1 MQDCVQGPHQLY
13 GCNFFVSL
21 HMPTCKELLEKSL
34 AFFCVRLVSSFGENV
49 HIATLTIGYFVH
61 L

>member
-21 HMPTCKELLEKSL
+21 HMPTCKELLEKKPCIL
-34 AFFCVRLVSSFGENV
+34 LCE
-49 HIATLTIGYFVH
+49 IGI
-61 L
+61 